1 MTREQ
6 IKQIIRV
13 CGLGFDYWDIP
24 PVWRKDISQD
34 DWEFSEEAER
44 EKRSY
49 KKLIT
54 DEGIGDRVFE

>member
-6 IKQIIRV
+6 INQIIRV

-24 PVWRKDISQD
+24 PLWRKDISQD

-44 EKRSY
+44 EKQLKGR
-49 KKLIT
+49 
-54 DEGIGDRVFE
+54 